1 MPEQVTV
8 EPLAVQSAQATPG
21 VINAVDAR
29 AMGAK
34 RRARVVRLSK
44 LIDRAM
50 SVSVLRLSNVYPEWG
65 EWRSPSERRMN
76 RVLRDVQ
83 GLAAK
88 GKGE

>member
-1 MPEQVTV
+1 M
-8 EPLAVQSAQATPG
+8 
-21 VINAVDAR
+21 
-29 AMGAK
+29 
-34 RRARVVRLSK
+34 VRLSK

-76 RVLRDVQ
+76 GVLREVQ